1 VFDKVTITYRGAKY
15 EVGRGRDFYGI
26 WTVGGSRSQPLQWW
40 PETSEGWSA
49 AWTKF
54 TQIEAPGAITPV
66 GRRTPPVA
74 SGPVTSSPVASSR
87 AQAGESAGV
96 RDPGTAA
103 AGPATALLD
112 DRDRDRDREGAA
124 GSGDAPFTQ
133 GPQFTQGSPF
143 SQGPEFA
150 QGPQFARGGAP
161 YGARTADSRTGAVGA
176 ALLAVGVVLGIA
188 GLFPAYLAGASL
200 SQQPAQLV
208 PHAIYLAVWAAS
220 AVLILLGGVRLR
232 LGALLGVGIS
242 VVTFGLF
249 FADAGTAIAAGAHTA
264 GWGLWLSLLGWLAC
278 AAGSVLAFLLRPAAA
293 SPADGARGRLAR
305 QDYLRRPRGSELG
318 PVVLLVLAGLGV
330 AAAFAPAW
338 DSYTLRTAAGQSQS
352 LTAGNAFSNPG
363 LVITGDVAVMVALA
377 AVVIVAA
384 LWRPL
389 HHGALLLAGAVIP
402 MAAQAVS
409 ALIQAGEATSPTQFG
424 ISPAQATQIGLTINS
439 GVTPAFWIYCAF
451 LVALVVS
458 CAWMLF
464 TPHQGT
470 GTPAESFAP
479 PSGPAA
485 GSYAYPWSPAAPAAE
500 QSSVRPTAA
509 DDDPADL
516 GDDDDLADLG
526 DDDDRADLDGDD
538 ETGTDMVP
546 GFETTGYRGS
556 GDHPTA

>member
-1 VFDKVTITYRGAKY
+1 VTITYRGAKY

-54 TQIEAPGAITPV
+54 TEIEAPGAITPV

-74 SGPVTSSPVASSR
+74 ASPVAASG
-87 AQAGESAGV
+87 AQVGAGTDARDAG
-96 RDPGTAA
+96 T

-112 DRDRDRDREGAA
+112 NNRVGAVR
-124 GSGDAPFTQ
+124 SGDAPF
-133 GPQFTQGSPF
+133 
-143 SQGPEFA
+143 A
-150 QGPQFARGGAP
+150 QGPRFAQGGAP
-161 YGARTADSRTGAVGA
+161 YGARTADSLTGAAGA

-220 AVLILLGGVRLR
+220 TVLILLGGVRLR

-249 FADAGTAIAAGAHTA
+249 FADAGTAISAGAHTA
-264 GWGLWLSLLGWLAC
+264 GWGLWLSLLGWLVC
-278 AAGSVLAFLLRPAAA
+278 AAGSVLAFLVRSAAA
-293 SPADGARGRLAR
+293 PPAGGTRGWLAR
-305 QDYLRRPRGSELG
+305 QGYLHRPRGSELG

-338 DSYTLRTAAGQSQS
+338 DSYTLHTAAGQSQS

-363 LVITGDVAVMVALA
+363 LVIAGDVAVMVALA

-389 HHGALLLAGAVIP
+389 YHGALLLAGAVIP

-439 GVTPAFWIYCAF
+439 GVTPAFWIYCGF
-451 LVALVVS
+451 VVALVVS

-464 TPHQGT
+464 TPHQAS
-470 GTPAESFAP
+470 GTPAEPFAP
-479 PSGPAA
+479 ASGPAA
-485 GSYAYPWSPAAPAAE
+485 GTYGNPWSPAAPDAG
-500 QSSVRPTAA
+500 QSSVQATA
-509 DDDPADL
+509 DDDAADL
-516 GDDDDLADLG
+516 DDDDET
-526 DDDDRADLDGDD
+526 
-538 ETGTDMVP
+538 ETGIVP
-546 GFETTGYRGS
+546 GFEPTRYSGTGPRDS
-556 GDHPTA
+556 DQPTA

>member
-74 SGPVTSSPVASSR
+74 SGPVASGPVASGPVASGPVASGPVASSG
-87 AQAGESAGV
+87 AQMGESAGV
-96 RDPGTAA
+96 RDAGTAA

-112 DRDRDRDREGAA
+112 DRNRAGAV
-124 GSGDAPFTQ
+124 GSGDAPF
-133 GPQFTQGSPF
+133 
-143 SQGPEFA
+143 A
-150 QGPQFARGGAP
+150 QGPRFAQDPRFAQGGAP

-176 ALLAVGVVLGIA
+176 ALLAVGVAIGVA

-220 AVLILLGGVRLR
+220 TVLILLGGVRLR

-278 AAGSVLAFLLRPAAA
+278 AAGSVLAFLFRPAAA
-293 SPADGARGRLAR
+293 PPADGTRGWLAR

-318 PVVLLVLAGLGV
+318 PVALLVLAGLGV

-338 DSYTLRTAAGQSQS
+338 DSYTLHTAAGQSQS

-363 LVITGDVAVMVALA
+363 LVIAGDVAVMVALA

-402 MAAQAVS
+402 MAAQAIS

-439 GVTPAFWIYCAF
+439 GVTPAFWIYCGF

-464 TPHQGT
+464 TPHQGA
-470 GTPAESFAP
+470 GTLAESFAP

-485 GSYAYPWSPAAPAAE
+485 GTYAYPWSPAAPGAE
-500 QSSVRPTAA
+500 QSSVRPTADHD

-516 GDDDDLADLG
+516 DDDD
-526 DDDDRADLDGDD
+526 
-538 ETGTDMVP
+538 ETETDMVP
-546 GFETTGYRGS
+546 GFEPTSDSGS

>member
-74 SGPVTSSPVASSR
+74 PGPVASGPVSSGPVSSGPVSSGPVASSPVASSG
-87 AQAGESAGV
+87 AQVGESASV
-96 RDPGTAA
+96 RDAGTAA

-112 DRDRDRDREGAA
+112 DRDRAGAA
-124 GSGDAPFTQ
+124 RSGDAGFPQ
-133 GPQFTQGSPF
+133 GPP
-143 SQGPEFA
+143 FA
-150 QGPQFARGGAP
+150 QGGAP
-161 YGARTADSRTGAVGA
+161 YGARTADSRTGAFGA
-176 ALLAVGVVLGIA
+176 ALLAVGVVLGVA

-220 AVLILLGGVRLR
+220 TVLILLGGVRLR

-278 AAGSVLAFLLRPAAA
+278 AAGSVLAFLFRPAA
-293 SPADGARGRLAR
+293 SPADATRGWLAR

-318 PVVLLVLAGLGV
+318 PVVLLVLSGLGV

-338 DSYTLRTAAGQSQS
+338 DSYTLHTAAGQSQS

-402 MAAQAVS
+402 MAAQAIS

-424 ISPAQATQIGLTINS
+424 ISSAQATQIGLTINS
-439 GVTPAFWIYCAF
+439 GVTPAFWIYCGF
-451 LVALVVS
+451 LVALLVS

-485 GSYAYPWSPAAPAAE
+485 GTYAYPWSPAAPGAQ
-500 QSSVRPTAA
+500 QSSVRPTAD

-516 GDDDDLADLG
+516 DDDD
-526 DDDDRADLDGDD
+526 
-538 ETGTDMVP
+538 ETETDMVP
-546 GFETTGYRGS
+546 GFEPTSYSGS